1 MRVIRLSEVEDYE
14 LLAVPALQETPHGPM
29 WTSCNRLTIGDEHY
43 DQVDGFQF
51 IDIQTGD
58 IVLVLPAWN
67 SAPAQSDFLD

>member
-1 MRVIRLSEVEDYE
+1 MKTIDLSDAGDYT
-14 LLAVPALQETPHGPM
+14 LLAVPVLRETQDGPM
-29 WTSCNRLTIGDEHY
+29 WQSCNRLTIGDAHY

-67 SAPAQSDFLD
+67 THSP